1 MGELL
6 AFLKSETTWAIVSAL
21 SGAVAALAAMV
32 TVYQAVTA
40 ARADRE
46 AKRPYFTIEAPGI
59 KPLPSSPPYRIQIT
73 MQNVGA
79 HPATAL
85 EGKISFVDAALAA
98 KPAYTF
104 DFSVANDVPSGSPTP
119 WYNDSVMLPN
129 NVPPMYVILAVSYR
143 DDIIGRGYS
152 QEFYMKWQGVENGQ
166 THPDFVHVSAS
177 EKVRIEEAVR
187 NEIADIR
194 RR

>member
-1 MGELL
+1 VAELL
-6 AFLKSETTWAIVSAL
+6 ALLKSETTWAIVSAV
-21 SGAVAALAAMV
+21 SGMVAALAATF
-32 TVYQAVTA
+32 TVYQAATA
-40 ARADRE
+40 ARKDRE

-73 MQNVGA
+73 LQNVGA

-85 EGKISFVDAALAA
+85 EGKVLFVDAALAA
-98 KPAYTF
+98 KPAHSF

-119 WYNDSVMLPN
+119 WYNDSLMLPD
-129 NVPPMYVILAVSYR
+129 NVPPMYVILAVLYR
-143 DDIIGRGYS
+143 DDIIGRTYS
-152 QEFYMKWQGVENGQ
+152 QAFYMKWQGVENGK

-187 NEIADIR
+187 NEIANVR
-194 RR
+194 PR